1 MLMANVWLLGT
12 LLMLGGG
19 VGCQS
24 LLRAPGSATAETPAT
39 AIDAPTYT
47 VEVHSNW
54 TNPTTQ
60 RETFTGRVPLQK
72 VVEKSGAHRRHRNL
86 DITVVR
92 VAKESGQILRL
103 NAKFDPQSRSVEPQY
118 DYDILANDHVIIKP
132 NTSSPLDDVIKP
144 LNQLT
149 GGGI

>member
-1 MLMANVWLLGT
+1 MVKVWMLGT
-12 LLMLGGG
+12 LLLLTSG

-24 LLRAPGSATAETPAT
+24 LLRPPGSSTAETPAT

-60 RETFTGRVPLQK
+60 RETYTGRVPLQK
-72 VVEKSGAHRRHRNL
+72 VIEKTGAHRRHRNL
-86 DITVVR
+86 EITVVR

-132 NTSSPLDDVIKP
+132 SNASPLDEVIKP
-144 LNQLT
+144 LSQLT
-149 GGGI
+149 GG